1 MKEHTY
7 DEVLGILKDALNEDF
22 DFEGGRVLGSMC
34 TRPLDIAKVAHGM
47 FIEANLGNP
56 GLYPG
61 SKKLERELV
70 GMQADL
76 LHGTNVTGHVGGG
89 GTESNITALWIAR
102 NRSGK
107 REVVFP
113 KTAHFSIIKA
123 CDLLGMKP
131 VMVEVDD
138 GYTMDLD
145 DASGKIGKDTAAV
158 VAIAGTTELGLID
171 PVKALGE
178 LCADVF
184 LHVDA
189 AFGGY
194 VIPFLRDL
202 GHQMPDFDFS
212 VPNVSSVSI
221 DAHKMGM
228 ASIPSGTILLRD
240 EKQLESITFK
250 SPYLTREEQQSI
262 SGTRCSAGAV
272 SAYAAMKLLGREGY
286 VKIVKDCMD
295 VTEHAMKRAGKM
307 GIEPVIKPVM
317 NILNL
322 KTGKTADVYNALDE
336 LGWKTSM
343 SRIPS
348 ALRLVIMPHVTKEII
363 DEFMDDLEKVCRKL
377 GVP

>member
-1 MKEHTY
+1 MKEHSY
-7 DEVLGILKDALNEDF
+7 DEVLGILKDALSEDF
-22 DFEGGRVLGSMC
+22 NFGGGRVLGSMC

-61 SKKLERELV
+61 TRKLERELV

-76 LHGTNVTGHVGGG
+76 LHGKDVTGHVGGG

-102 NRSGK
+102 KMSGK

-113 KTAHFSIIKA
+113 ESAHFSIVKA
-123 CDLLGMKP
+123 CDLLGLKP
-131 VMVEVDD
+131 VMVGLDVD
-138 GYTMDLD
+138 YVMDLD
-145 DASGKIGKDTAAV
+145 EASKKIGKDTAAV
-158 VAIAGTTELGLID
+158 VAIAGTTELGVVD
-171 PVKALGE
+171 PIKELGE
-178 LCADVF
+178 LCDDVF

-202 GHQMPDFDFS
+202 GHSLPDFDFGI
-212 VPNVSSVSI
+212 PNVSSMSI

-228 ASIPSGTILLRD
+228 AAIPSGTILLRD
-240 EKQLESITFK
+240 RKQLDSIAVS
-250 SPYLTREEQQSI
+250 SPYLTLEEQRSL

-272 SAYAAMKLLGREGY
+272 SAYAAMTLLGRKGY
-286 VKIVKDCMD
+286 MKIVKDCME
-295 VTEHAMKRAGKM
+295 VTEYARKRAEEM
-307 GIEPVIKPVM
+307 GIEPAIMPVM

-322 KTGKTADVYNALDE
+322 RMDNAVEVYNALDD
-336 LGWKTSM
+336 LDWKTSL
-343 SRIPS
+343 SQNPP

-363 DEFMDDLEKVCRKL
+363 DELMVDLQKTCGKL
-377 GVP
+377 GIL

>member
-1 MKEHTY
+1 MKEHSY
-7 DEVLGILKDALNEDF
+7 DEVLGILKDALSEDF
-22 DFEGGRVLGSMC
+22 NFGGGRVLGSMC

-61 SKKLERELV
+61 TRKLERELV

-76 LHGTNVTGHVGGG
+76 LHGKDVTGHVGGG

-102 NRSGK
+102 KMSGK

-113 KTAHFSIIKA
+113 ESAHFSIVKA
-123 CDLLGMKP
+123 CDLLGLKP
-131 VMVEVDD
+131 VMVGLDVD
-138 GYTMDLD
+138 YVMDLD
-145 DASGKIGKDTAAV
+145 EASKKIGKDTAAV
-158 VAIAGTTELGLID
+158 VAIAGTTELGVVD
-171 PVKALGE
+171 PIKELGE
-178 LCADVF
+178 LCDDVF

-202 GHQMPDFDFS
+202 GHSLPDFDFGI
-212 VPNVSSVSI
+212 PNVSSMSI

-228 ASIPSGTILLRD
+228 AAIPSGTILLRD
-240 EKQLESITFK
+240 RKQLGSIAVS
-250 SPYLTREEQQSI
+250 SPYLTLEEQRSL

-272 SAYAAMKLLGREGY
+272 SAYAAMTLLGRKGY
-286 VKIVKDCMD
+286 MKIVKDCME
-295 VTEHAMKRAGKM
+295 VTEYARKRAEEM
-307 GIEPVIKPVM
+307 GIEPAIMPVM

-322 KTGKTADVYNALDE
+322 RMDNAVEVYNALDD
-336 LGWKTSM
+336 LDWKTSL
-343 SRIPS
+343 SQNPP

-363 DEFMDDLEKVCRKL
+363 DELMVDLQKTCGKL
-377 GVP
+377 GIL